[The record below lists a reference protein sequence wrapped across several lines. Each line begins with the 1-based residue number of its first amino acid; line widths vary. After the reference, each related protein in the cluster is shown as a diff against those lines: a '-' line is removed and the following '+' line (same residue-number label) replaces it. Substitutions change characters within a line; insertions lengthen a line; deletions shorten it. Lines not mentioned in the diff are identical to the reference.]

1 MQTRA
6 SDVSL
11 LYAVAESLTRVDLE
25 PALEETL
32 QLVAKHLALD
42 AAWVWL
48 LDPVTKQFYLAAS
61 FDLPPYLRNPVHMT
75 GEPCWCMGSFLDG
88 DFVSRNVDIISCSRL
103 QEGASEGG
111 ADATRGLLSHASVA
125 LRFGAQE
132 LGLLNA
138 TRAKNPHL
146 STDELQTLA
155 TIGAQIGVAVER
167 ARLAERAADA
177 ARAEERAAL
186 AREMHD
192 TVAQDLAAIT
202 LQLESIRRKDE
213 APQPRLDV
221 ALDLART
228 ALRRVRASVEGLRE
242 DPLAGQSLVAAL
254 AAYARRFTS
263 ETGVQASLE
272 LRNEPPALSNERESE
287 VYRIAVE
294 ALNNARLHAN
304 ARRVTVRLRAQ
315 GEATF
320 LTVEDDGVGFDTS
333 KPSRGFGITGM
344 KERAHR
350 IRAQLEILS
359 QPGNGTSVTLRVP
372 PERE

>member
-1 MQTRA
+1 MQSQA
-6 SDVSL
+6 SEVSL
-11 LYAVAESLTRVDLE
+11 FYAVAESLTRVDLE

-32 QLVAKHLALD
+32 RLVARHLSLD

-48 LDPVTKQFYLAAS
+48 VDPTTKQFYLAAS
-61 FDLPPYLRNPVHMT
+61 FDLPPYLRDPVHMT
-75 GEPCWCMGSFLDG
+75 GEQCWCMGSFLDG

-111 ADATRGLLSHASVA
+111 SSVTGGLLSHASVA

-138 TRAKNPHL
+138 GRAKNPHL
-146 STDELQTLA
+146 SPEELQTLA

-202 LQLESIRRKDE
+202 LQLESIRRKD
-213 APQPRLDV
+213 ASTPPRLDI
-221 ALDLART
+221 ALDLARD

-263 ETGVQASLE
+263 ETGVQVLLE
-272 LRNEPPALSNERESE
+272 LRNEPLALSNECESE

-294 ALNNARLHAN
+294 ALNNARRHAN
-304 ARRVTVRLRAQ
+304 ARRVTLRLRVLDDSAL
-315 GEATF
+315 
-320 LTVEDDGVGFDTS
+320 LTIEDDGCGFEAS
-333 KPSRGFGITGM
+333 RPSHGFGITGM

-350 IRAQLEILS
+350 IGARLDIAS
-359 QPGNGTSVTLRVP
+359 RVGSGTTVTLRVP
-372 PERE
+372 RGNE

>member
-1 MQTRA
+1 MQSQA
-6 SDVSL
+6 SEVSL
-11 LYAVAESLTRVDLE
+11 FYAVAESLTRVDLE

-32 QLVAKHLALD
+32 RLVARHLSLD

-48 LDPVTKQFYLAAS
+48 LDPTTKQFYLAAS
-61 FDLPPYLRNPVHMT
+61 FDLPPYLRDPMHMT

-88 DFVSRNVDIISCSRL
+88 EFVSRNVDIISCSRL
-103 QEGASEGG
+103 QEGANEGG
-111 ADATRGLLSHASVA
+111 NVATGGLLSHASVA

-138 TRAKNPHL
+138 ARAKNPHL

-192 TVAQDLAAIT
+192 TIAQDLAAIT
-202 LQLESIRRKDE
+202 LQLESIRRKDDT
-213 APQPRLDV
+213 PQPRVDV

-263 ETGVQASLE
+263 ETGVQVLLE
-272 LRNEPPALSNERESE
+272 LRSEPLAFSNERESE
-287 VYRIAVE
+287 VYRIAAE
-294 ALNNARLHAN
+294 ALNNVRNHAN
-304 ARRVTVRLRAQ
+304 ARRVTVQLRVNDGTAIL
-315 GEATF
+315 AI
-320 LTVEDDGVGFDTS
+320 EDDGRGFDMS
-333 KPSRGFGITGM
+333 KPSHGFGLTGM

-350 IRAQLEILS
+350 LGARLDIASR
-359 QPGNGTSVTLRVP
+359 PGSGTVVTLRVP
-372 PERE
+372 PENE

>member
-1 MQTRA
+1 MQSQA
-6 SDVSL
+6 SEVSL
-11 LYAVAESLTRVDLE
+11 FYAVAESLTRVDLE

-32 QLVAKHLALD
+32 RLVARHLSLD

-48 LDPVTKQFYLAAS
+48 VDPATRQFYLAAS
-61 FDLPPYLRNPVHMT
+61 YDLPPYLRDPVHMT
-75 GEPCWCMGSFLDG
+75 GELCWCMGSFLDG

-111 ADATRGLLSHASVA
+111 SSVTRGLLSHASVA

-138 TRAKNPHL
+138 GRAKNPHL
-146 STDELQTLA
+146 SPEELQTLA

-202 LQLESIRRKDE
+202 LQLESIRRKD
-213 APQPRLDV
+213 ASPPPRLDV
-221 ALDLART
+221 ALDLARD

-254 AAYARRFTS
+254 SAYARRFTS
-263 ETGVQASLE
+263 ETGVQVLLE
-272 LRNEPPALSNERESE
+272 LRNEPLSLTNERESE

-294 ALNNARLHAN
+294 ALNNARRHAN
-304 ARRVTVRLRAQ
+304 ARRVTLRLRALD
-315 GEATF
+315 ASAM
-320 LTVEDDGVGFDTS
+320 LAIEDDGRGFDTS
-333 KPSRGFGITGM
+333 KPSHGFGITGM

-350 IRAQLEILS
+350 IGAQLDIVS
-359 QPGNGTSVTLRVP
+359 HVGNGTTVTLRVP
-372 PERE
+372 NGE

>member
-1 MQTRA
+1 MQPRA
-6 SDVSL
+6 PEVSL
-11 LYAVAESLTRVDLE
+11 FYAVAESLTRVDLE

-32 QLVAKHLALD
+32 RLVARHLSLD

-61 FDLPPYLRNPVHMT
+61 FDLPPYLRNPMHMT
-75 GEPCWCMGSFLDG
+75 GEPCWCMGSFFDG
-88 DFVSRNVDIISCSRL
+88 DFVSRNVDIVSCSRL

-111 ADATRGLLSHASVA
+111 FDATGGLLSHASVA

-138 TRAKNPHL
+138 GRAKNPHL
-146 STDELQTLA
+146 SSDELQTLA

-213 APQPRLDV
+213 AQQPRIDV

-228 ALRRVRASVEGLRE
+228 ALRRVRGSVEGLRE

-263 ETGVQASLE
+263 ETGVQALLE
-272 LRNEPPALSNERESE
+272 LRNEPLAFSNDRESE
-287 VYRIAVE
+287 VFRIAAE
-294 ALNNARLHAN
+294 ALNNVRRHAN
-304 ARRVTVRLRAQ
+304 ARRVGVRLRVEHGGAI
-315 GEATF
+315 
-320 LTVEDDGVGFDTS
+320 LTIEDDGRGFDTS
-333 KPSRGFGITGM
+333 KPSHGFGITGM

-350 IRAQLEILS
+350 LGAKLDIAS
-359 QPGNGTSVTLRVP
+359 KPGAGTTVTLSVP
-372 PERE
+372 PENQ